1 MSHNDLQ
8 PQLTTV
14 VNYRPDEPDWSLGEE
29 ARHRYIGKNCLYDL
43 AAVKA
48 SFQLDDVLLVTKDCK
63 HDVTVRLQS
72 EIADV
77 WAAIQGLTDKQYRNS
92 QWCRTSGKSWVP
104 CDAYRVITWPVE
116 VDGAPMSD
124 VYVKFGMSKAGK
136 CLLIVSCHPSGD
148 EYEDV

>member
-1 MSHNDLQ
+1 MPNNEIQ
-8 PQLTTV
+8 REFTTV
-14 VNYRPDEPDWSLGEE
+14 VNYRPDEPDWSLGVES
-29 ARHRYIGKNCLYDL
+29 RHRYIGKKCLYDL
-43 AAVKA
+43 GAVQQSMSVA
-48 SFQLDDVLLVTKDCK
+48 DMLLVTHDCK

-72 EIADV
+72 EIEDV
-77 WAAIQGLTDKQYRNS
+77 WNAIQALTGAQYLNS

-104 CDAYRVITWPVE
+104 CDAYRVLTWPAE
-116 VDGAPMSD
+116 VSGAVMND